1 MLAFIYLKVRGSLIT
16 SFTIKVRVFTFLI
29 TFCAVN
35 KWNTLQRT
43 TPRKIN
49 GLNDAALYESRD
61 LVQLFSAIITAYN
74 DNNVKL
80 VM

>member
-49 GLNDAALYESRD
+49 GLNDAARE
-61 LVQLFSAIITAYN
+61 LVQLFVSTSITAYN
-74 DNNVKL
+74 YNNVKL